1 MDDLVATFKARY
13 TTFENI
19 DNAVVTP
26 ILEESKTLLSSKVTG
41 AKYQTLLFLLV
52 AHELALLDEDTDGSI
67 EVSRSIMGGSRT
79 IKNVATDEYSLY
91 YSKTKYGQKYLALK
105 KTVRYVGAVL
115 CD

>member
-1 MDDLVATFKARY
+1 MSDVATFKARY
-13 TTFENI
+13 TEFETI
-19 DNAVVTP
+19 SDDVVTP
-26 ILEESKTLLSSKVTG
+26 ILEESKTLLSENTAG

-52 AHELALLDEDTDGSI
+52 AHELALLDEDTDGSL
-67 EVSRSIMGGSRT
+67 EVSRSINGGSRT
-79 IKNVATDEYSLY
+79 IKNVSTNEYALY